1 MPYIGKSDFP
11 FKERIMHEQEIVMT
25 VTSKGQ
31 VTIPAEVR
39 RVLRIKKHRKIALVI
54 NRTGEVKL
62 KVPRYPNI
70 DSIVGKA
77 GRLNRPLSWQELR
90 AVARAERLSSKASR
104 QHG

>member
-1 MPYIGKSDFP
+1 M
-11 FKERIMHEQEIVMT
+11 REIVMT

-39 RVLRIKKHRKIALVI
+39 RALGIKKHQKIALVI
-54 NRTGEVKL
+54 NRAGEVKL

-77 GRLNRPLSWQELR
+77 GRLERPLSWRQLR
-90 AVARAERLSSKASR
+90 AVARSEHLSAKASR
-104 QHG
+104 PHG

>member
-1 MPYIGKSDFP
+1 M
-11 FKERIMHEQEIVMT
+11 QEIVMT

-39 RVLRIKKHRKIALVI
+39 RILGIRKNQKIALVI
-54 NRTGEVKL
+54 DRAGEVKL

-77 GRLNRPLSWQELR
+77 GRLSRPIDRKS
-90 AVARAERLSSKASR
+90 VV
-104 QHG
+104 

>member
-1 MPYIGKSDFP
+1 M
-11 FKERIMHEQEIVMT
+11 QEIVMT

-39 RVLRIKKHRKIALVI
+39 RLLGIKKNQKIALVI
-54 NRTGEVKL
+54 NRAGEVKL

-77 GRLNRPLSWQELR
+77 GRLSRPIAWHELR

-104 QHG
+104 HHG